1 MICQSC
7 QKLDATVH
15 QVQVKYDQDGNPSI
29 DQRHMCQHCAKASGL
44 PVAPTPQ
51 LPNVVQMLGKAL
63 LGPLSATFTDNSAP
77 SPDLGSACPDCGW
90 TSRDFHQTSRFGCP
104 NDYDFFSEFVENV
117 LEKIHGFKEHSRPEA
132 ENKIQE
138 FRQELHSAIQSE
150 DYENAARIRDS
161 IAQLQIDLENLDNSA

>member
-15 QVQVKYDQDGNPSI
+15 QVQVKYDQEGNPSI

-44 PVAPTPQ
+44 PVAPASQ

-63 LGPLSATFTDNSAP
+63 LGPLSATLADASAP
-77 SPDLGSACPDCGW
+77 SSDLGSACPDCGW
-90 TSRDFHQTSRFGCP
+90 TSRDFRQTSRFGCP
-104 NDYDFFSEFVENV
+104 NDYDFFSDFVENV
-117 LEKIHGFKEHSRPEA
+117 LEKIHGFSEHSRPEA
-132 ENKIQE
+132 ENKLQQY
-138 FRQELHSAIQSE
+138 RQELDTAIRAE

-161 IAQLQIDLENLDNSA
+161 ISQLQLDAENQGDSA